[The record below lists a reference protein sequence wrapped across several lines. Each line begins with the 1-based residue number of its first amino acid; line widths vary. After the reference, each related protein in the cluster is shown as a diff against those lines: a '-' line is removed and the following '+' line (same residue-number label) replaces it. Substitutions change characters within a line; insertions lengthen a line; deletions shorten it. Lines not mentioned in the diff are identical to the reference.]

1 MPMSPTS
8 RIKARPGS
16 SQVKLDLDIE
26 LIREMK
32 VEAAKRGFRVWEVW
46 DLAARAWL
54 QCRRAEENDD

>member
-1 MPMSPTS
+1 
-8 RIKARPGS
+8 
-16 SQVKLDLDIE
+16 LDLDIE